1 MTAPAPSVSPELKV
15 LMRRLRLG
23 RLLDTLPERLA
34 LARSHERSHIEFLE
48 QLFSDEVQR
57 RDADSA
63 GLRARVAHL
72 DPHMYLE
79 AWDETAAVSYDRAVL
94 SELVSLRFI
103 DQGRNALILGPVGV
117 GKTFLATALGHIA
130 CRRRISVHFERAD
143 RLHKR
148 LRAARLDAS
157 YDAEMRKLIGVELLI
172 LDDFALQALDA
183 TETADLYELVVERHH
198 SAATVLTSNR
208 DPVEWL
214 AVMADPL
221 LAQSAVDRLK
231 SAAWELVIEGESY
244 RGQENQSSVPA
255 KTSLLRRGD
264 AVPLD
269 TCFGCRDHRVSRSM
283 WTRRGP
289 MLLAT
294 AWSLK
299 TGKRQRRHS
308 DATRSSRGCAGT
320 TEVRRVPTCASVPG
334 DETIGT
340 RIELGGTN

>member
-34 LARSHERSHIEFLE
+34 LARSHELSHVEFLE

-63 GLRARVAHL
+63 GLRARAAHL

-94 SELVSLRFI
+94 SELVSLRFV

-143 RLHKR
+143 RLHRR

-157 YDAEMRKLIGVELLI
+157 YDAEMRKLIGFELLI
-172 LDDFALQALDA
+172 LDDFALQALDP

-198 SAATVLTSNR
+198 KAATVLTSNR

-244 RGQENQSSVPA
+244 RGREKPIIAPGQDKVP
-255 KTSLLRRGD
+255 SRR
-264 AVPLD
+264 
-269 TCFGCRDHRVSRSM
+269 RRRS
-283 WTRRGP
+283 T
-289 MLLAT
+289 
-294 AWSLK
+294 
-299 TGKRQRRHS
+299 
-308 DATRSSRGCAGT
+308 
-320 TEVRRVPTCASVPG
+320 
-334 DETIGT
+334 
-340 RIELGGTN
+340 